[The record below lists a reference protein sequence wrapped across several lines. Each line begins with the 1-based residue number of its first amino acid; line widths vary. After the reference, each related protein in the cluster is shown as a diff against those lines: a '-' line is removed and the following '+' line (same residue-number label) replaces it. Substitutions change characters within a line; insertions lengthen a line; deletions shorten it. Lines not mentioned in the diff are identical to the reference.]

1 MKKFLVD
8 SDVLV
13 DFLRGKSKAVNY
25 VKAHSKKIILSSI
38 SVAELYAGVRDGEER
53 EELDEFVGL
62 FPILPVTPEIAKM
75 GGIYKRDFF
84 KSHNI
89 GLADAIIAATA
100 KTHNADL
107 KTLNVKHFPMFKGLK
122 PPYKKTSN

>member
-13 DFLRGKSKAVNY
+13 DFLRGKSKAVYY

-89 GLADAIIAATA
+89 GLADAIIA
-100 KTHNADL
+100 DI